1 MEVFYHALK
10 EVGRDNEER
19 KYKVVVRIA
28 MALGFIEHVRFIIW
42 GIVQRDVELEYE
54 RKDSEYAYF
63 TGEVTLPVYAVYKYC
78 FKYMAEYQEHTT
90 EQYKLSVGFTTPDW
104 AKGAVMCQIFTDRF
118 RRGSKDELI
127 PMGQRI
133 IHKDWSEEPIIGPD
147 TNGNWN
153 FDFYGGDFK
162 GIENSVPYLKRLGVD
177 IIYLTPISESPSNHK
192 YDGGDLDKPDPYFGT
207 IEDFKSLC
215 DTVHKHGMH
224 IIVDVVYNH
233 VGDDS
238 KYFNAYG
245 TYHYTV
251 GAAQGEV
258 SPYFTWFKTFRD
270 QNGEISFD
278 HWWDMQNLVVCDKNS
293 KEWQEYVYGEG
304 GNIDKLFS
312 CGIDGLRIDVADEL
326 PDFFLE
332 GIRRAVKRNKPDGL
346 ILGEVWKNPL
356 ETGRTYLSSGK
367 ALDTV
372 MNYFFCSALIGY
384 IKYGQAEQFK
394 VATDKILGD
403 YPEET
408 IPVLMNFSSTHD
420 ISRLIEFFGNSQ
432 IFRRDGEWTWSLV
445 DESYEWQ
452 RDHKLSRMEYK
463 HSKEVAKLYLFIL
476 TFWPG
481 ILSIFY
487 GDEVGL
493 QGAGNLANRRP
504 YPWGRRD
511 KDMLKYV
518 KFLTHIRKKNQFLRR
533 ADTKVRCIT
542 TDLLVFERTNGND
555 NVLVVAN
562 RSEASQ
568 DVSQYVAGRKVLAAY
583 RYNTDLCLLQA
594 HGAVALV

>member
-1 MEVFYHALK
+1 MEGFNHSLEKIGVNH
-10 EVGRDNEER
+10 GER
-19 KYKVVVRIA
+19 TYKIIVRIS
-28 MALGFIEHVRFIIW
+28 MDLGFVDHVRFIIW
-42 GIVQRDVELEYE
+42 GIVHKDIELEYE
-54 RKDSEYAYF
+54 RKDSIYAYF
-63 TGEVTLPVYAVYKYC
+63 TGEVTLPIFAVYKYC
-78 FKYMAEYQEHTT
+78 FKFDAEYQEYTT

-104 AKGAVMCQIFTDRF
+104 AKGAVMYQIFVDRF
-118 RRGSKDELI
+118 KRGSEAKLV
-127 PMGQRI
+127 PKGQRI
-133 IHKDWSEEPIIGPD
+133 IHEDWSEEPIIGPD
-147 TNGNWN
+147 QNGNWN

-192 YDGGDLDKPDPYFGT
+192 YDGADLDKPDPYFGT
-207 IEDFKSLC
+207 VEDLKSLC
-215 DTVHKHGMH
+215 DTVHRHGMH

-233 VGDDS
+233 VGNDS
-238 KYFNAYG
+238 KYFNEYG
-245 TYHYTV
+245 NYDTV
-251 GAAQGEV
+251 GAVNGEV
-258 SPYFTWFKTFRD
+258 SPYFRWFKTYKNW
-270 QNGEISFD
+270 NGETIFD
-278 HWWDMQNLVVCDKNS
+278 HWWGMDNLVVCDKDS
-293 KEWQEYVYGEG
+293 KEWQQYVYGEG
-304 GNIDKLFS
+304 GNIDKLFA
-312 CGIDGLRIDVADEL
+312 CGIDGLRIDVADEI

-356 ETGRTYLSSGK
+356 ETGRSYLSSGK

-384 IKYGQAEQFK
+384 IKYGQTDQLK
-394 VATDKILGD
+394 VTMDKIIYD
-403 YPEET
+403 YPDET

-420 ISRLIEFFGNSQ
+420 ISRLIEFFSDSP
-432 IFRRDGEWTWSLV
+432 IFRRDGEWTWSLK
-445 DESYEWQ
+445 DESYMFQ
-452 RDHKLSRMEYK
+452 RNHKLSRMEYK
-463 HSKEVAKLYLFIL
+463 KSKEVAKLYLFIL

-518 KFLTHIRKKNQFLRR
+518 KFLTHIRKTNQFLRK
-533 ADTKVRCIT
+533 ADTKVLSVT
-542 TDLLVFERTNGND
+542 NDLLMFERTNGND
-555 NVLVVAN
+555 RVIVVAN
-562 RSEASQ
+562 RSNHSV
-568 DVSQYVAGRKVLAAY
+568 DVSRYTGGKRVLAAY
-583 RYNTDLCLLQA
+583 RYNKALSALNA